1 MIGYNEGK
9 NGIASIK
16 CKEGEKSVLMG
27 RGFTQTQRE
36 NPLKIGEIITYKYHS
51 KNVNGIP
58 HSAIFLRGKK
68 AK

>member
-16 CKEGEKSVLMG
+16 CKEGEKSFLIG
-27 RGFTQTQRE
+27 SGFTQKQRE
-36 NPLKIGEIITYKYHS
+36 NPPKIGEIITYKYLS

-58 HSAIFLRGKK
+58 KSAIFLRVKK